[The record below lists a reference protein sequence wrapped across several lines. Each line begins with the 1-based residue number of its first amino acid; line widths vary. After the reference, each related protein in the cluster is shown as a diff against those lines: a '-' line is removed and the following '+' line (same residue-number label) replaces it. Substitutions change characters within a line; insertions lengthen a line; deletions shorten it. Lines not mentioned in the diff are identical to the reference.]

1 MLKGGKA
8 HKGGRRSLAALV
20 IEPDK
25 IKSGRLRRVWRDG
38 HSPPAPGEAFH
49 HRSQGEK
56 KKIINLL
63 KYAGL
68 QAISRLGGINER
80 RAVTVRWENSL
91 GHAGLRKL
99 VWPVTFFPFA
109 SSTNTNTVGF
119 NAKLKTGQKKK
130 RK

>member
-1 MLKGGKA
+1 MSLTKLNLEGCAGFGVMDI
-8 HKGGRRSLAALV
+8 HLPPQERRFT
-20 IEPDK
+20 ID
-25 IKSGRLRRVWRDG
+25 RRER
-38 HSPPAPGEAFH
+38 
-49 HRSQGEK
+49 

-119 NAKLKTGQKKK
+119 NAKLKTRKKK
-130 RK
+130 KKEMRQGVT